1 MAQYAAVLREASG
14 TSGMTAAMNG
24 SVNFSTDDGWIPEF
38 SKNRENSFVIPR
50 VDFDNLSI
58 EQQDLQD
65 LNHLYDILENEILPM
80 YYERPDE
87 WRKIVQ
93 NGMVEVRNH
102 FNSDRM
108 ADEYYQLI
116 YNQPVKVMN

>member
-1 MAQYAAVLREASG
+1 
-14 TSGMTAAMNG
+14 
-24 SVNFSTDDGWIPEF
+24 
-38 SKNRENSFVIPR
+38 
-50 VDFDNLSI
+50 
-58 EQQDLQD
+58 
-65 LNHLYDILENEILPM
+65 M